1 MKLADSLPLIEKLPQ
16 CKSSQQVGVVFADFV
31 APYGFIAAACG
42 ESRDTP
48 EGRRWEF
55 FFNTWPAE
63 WLLQYQKND
72 FVRHDLLPMVA
83 RFSAQTFT
91 WLEALRGRTPTIKQR
106 EHHEWANGI
115 GIIDAIAVPIH
126 YPGGDLGLCVSIANH
141 PIDGTFERDALQMV
155 SLFTYQRCR
164 ELGGQSETSFAP
176 RLLTP
181 READCMRWVLKGKSD
196 TDIGEILEISHT
208 TVKFHIERVKKKLDV
223 KTRTQAVAAL
233 VSLGYL

>member
-1 MKLADSLPLIEKLPQ
+1 MKLADSLPLIEKLPE
-16 CKSSQQVGVVFADFV
+16 CKSSQQVGVAFADFV

-63 WLLQYQKND
+63 WLLQYQQND

-106 EHHEWANGI
+106 EHHEWAKGI
-115 GIIDAIAVPIH
+115 GVVDAIAVPIH
-126 YPGGDLGLCVSIANH
+126 YPGGDLGLCVSVANR
-141 PIDGTFERDALQMV
+141 PIDDSFERDALQMV
-155 SLFTYQRCR
+155 SLF
-164 ELGGQSETSFAP
+164 A
-176 RLLTP
+176 
-181 READCMRWVLKGKSD
+181 
-196 TDIGEILEISHT
+196 DIGLILEISHT

>member
-1 MKLADSLPLIEKLPQ
+1 MKLADSLPLIEKLPE
-16 CKSSQQVGVVFADFV
+16 CKSSQQVGVAFADFV

-63 WLLQYQKND
+63 WLLQYQQND

-106 EHHEWANGI
+106 EHHEWAKGI
-115 GIIDAIAVPIH
+115 GVVDAIAVPIH
-126 YPGGDLGLCVSIANH
+126 YPGGDLGLCVSVANR
-141 PIDGTFERDALQMV
+141 PIDDSFERDALQMV
-155 SLFTYQRCR
+155 SLFAYQRCR

-196 TDIGEILEISHT
+196 TDIGLILEISHT

>member
-1 MKLADSLPLIEKLPQ
+1 MKLADSLPLIEKLSQ
-16 CKSSQQVGVVFADFV
+16 YKSSQEVGVAFADFV
-31 APYGFIAAACG
+31 APYGFVATACG

-63 WLLQYQKND
+63 WLLQYQQND

-106 EHHEWANGI
+106 EHHEWAKGI
-115 GIIDAIAVPIH
+115 GVVDAIAVPIH
-126 YPGGDLGLCVSIANH
+126 YPGGDFGLCVSIANH
-141 PIDGTFERDALQMV
+141 PIEDTFERNALQMA
-155 SLFTYQRCR
+155 SLFAHQRCR
-164 ELGGQSETSFAP
+164 DLGSKSEASSAP
-176 RLLTP
+176 TLLTP
-181 READCMRWVLKGKSD
+181 REVECLRWVLKGKSD
-196 TDIGEILEISHT
+196 TDIGKILGISHT
-208 TVKFHIERVKKKLDV
+208 TVHFHIERTKKKLGV
-223 KTRTQAVAAL
+223 KTRTQAAAVV